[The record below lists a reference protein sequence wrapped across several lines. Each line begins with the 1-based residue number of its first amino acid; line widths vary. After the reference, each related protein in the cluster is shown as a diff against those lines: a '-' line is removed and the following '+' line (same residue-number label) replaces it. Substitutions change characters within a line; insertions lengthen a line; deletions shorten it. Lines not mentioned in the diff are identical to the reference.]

1 MIVDQHGNPLRA
13 APAGRKLSAQPQNR
27 DATYRTGVRGTPRDR
42 PIGYTTAPTP
52 ARQIWELHRIRE
64 ESRQQS
70 LISPHFV
77 AFLGWA
83 KCVVVGSDPFG
94 LRFPSMPKEERDRLR
109 DPARD
114 LRDRWREYQDT
125 EIGMRGETLGELCG
139 QTQDAMLVDGDA
151 FIVPQ
156 RDGNAAWRYMWYPGD
171 SLAETSRIPGTLD
184 ARGEPQRA
192 LGIEIDEWGRPIRY
206 WFGARAR
213 YRNLG
218 YTSWSTDVDAMPL
231 PAAMV
236 WHIRDRRRN
245 GADLRGWPRIVG
257 AYEYISRL
265 NEFDQAFIRG
275 AIRRVA
281 ASIAL
286 KRDMGATY
294 GDVDRDIDSDF
305 RDLPEQ
311 RITGAGPY
319 TDESVKPYQESE
331 AAAGGI
337 LELEPGYE
345 ATTITTGAPSPQEA
359 DVVGKFENRI
369 AAALGVSIMTLTGDY
384 SGTSFSGGQL
394 GLMGDRR
401 TADDLQYIQR
411 RQVVARVYARWLG
424 GVWTDLLMRWPMLR
438 PDDRRI
444 FEYARHSLP
453 RMPVLEKGKILAA
466 ATGAVSAG
474 IMGLV
479 EARAEAG
486 YSTDDVEAYLEEWRE
501 QRDMLGETAAGG
513 ESAPPMDGEPEDD
526 EGEDDGPEDEDD
538 MGEDDDAE

>member
-1 MIVDQHGNPLRA
+1 MILDQYGNPLRA
-13 APAGRKLSAQPQNR
+13 APARRKLSAEPQNR
-27 DATYRTGVRGTPRDR
+27 ETTYRTGVRGTPRDR

-77 AFLGWA
+77 AFLNWA
-83 KCVVVGSDPFG
+83 KCVVVGSDAFG

-114 LRDRWREYQDT
+114 LRDRWREYQDA

-139 QTQDAMLVDGDA
+139 QTQDAMLIDGDS

-156 RDGNAAWRYMWYPGD
+156 RDPGNAAWRYMWYPGD
-171 SLAETSRIPGTLD
+171 SLAETSRIPGTID

-206 WFGARAR
+206 WFGARAK

-218 YTSWSTDVDAMPL
+218 YTQWSTDVDAMPL
-231 PAAMV
+231 PAAQV

-245 GADLRGWPRIVG
+245 GADLRGWPRIIG
-257 AYEYISRL
+257 AFEYIARL

-286 KRDMGATY
+286 ERDPGAAY
-294 GDVDRDIDSDF
+294 GDVDRDIEADL
-305 RDLPEQ
+305 RDVEEQ

-319 TDESVKPYQESE
+319 TDESIKAYQESE
-331 AAAGGI
+331 AAAGNI
-337 LELEPGYE
+337 LELEPGYKS
-345 ATTITTGAPSPQEA
+345 TTIATGAPSPQEA
-359 DVVGKFENRI
+359 DVVAKFENRI
-369 AAALGVSIMTLTGDY
+369 AAALGVSIMTITGDY

-401 TADDLQYIQR
+401 TADDLQYVQR

-438 PDDRRI
+438 PADRRI
-444 FEYARHSLP
+444 FESARHSLP

-466 ATGAVSAG
+466 ASGAVSAG

-486 YSTDDVEAYLEEWRE
+486 YSTDDVEAFIEEWRE
-501 QRDMLGETAAGG
+501 QRDMLGETATGP
-513 ESAPPMDGEPEDD
+513 ESGAPLMDGD
-526 EGEDDGPEDEDD
+526 EGEDDGPENGEGD
-538 MGEDDDAE
+538 EDDDAE